1 MKSLLRIAIIGNPN
15 SGKTSVFN
23 KLTGLNQKTGNFPG
37 VTVDKKSSI
46 TTIESVGKVHVI
58 DFPGTY
64 SLYPTAYDEKVVFRV
79 LSNNHDPNYPDLIIY
94 IADATQIERHLLL
107 FNQIQDLGIPCIL
120 CLNMEDLAKDRHIN
134 VNINK
139 FSELLSTSVVW
150 INGRTGAGV
159 LKLKQK
165 VRHMLELNSK
175 DPAKKAFYNPDTN
188 TQQVIEE
195 VKKTVDCKSD
205 FQALLIAHHYTELD
219 FLSNLQKDSVKK
231 ILKEYQF
238 NPLKVQVQ
246 ETMERYSRL
255 QNVLLS
261 TVIEPPVTENNRTY
275 LADKI
280 LTHRLWGPLI
290 FFGILLLLFQAIFSW
305 AEWPM
310 NFIDN
315 TVSIVKEFLNQRL
328 PHAWYTSLLTDGLI
342 AGMGGIIIFIP
353 QIAILFLMISFLE
366 ELGYMARAVY
376 LFDRL
381 MLRFGLNGRSIVALV
396 SGAACA
402 IPAIMSTRTINNW
415 KERLITIM
423 VTPLISCSARL
434 PVFAVLIAFAVP
446 QKQFFGFVSA
456 QALVLMGLYLLGILA
471 ALAAALVFKKILKGG
486 ESSFLLIELPEY
498 KFPDW
503 KNVFITVRDKVI
515 SFVHEAGKI
524 IIVISVVLWVISS
537 FGPGSS
543 METAT
548 SEAETIAKKNTY
560 TPDQTNNLIASKK
573 IENSYA
579 GHLGKFIEPVIAPLG
594 FDWKIGI
601 ALITSFAAR
610 EVFVGTMSTI
620 YSIGSN
626 DNTSTMREK
635 MAQEINQKTGKPVFN
650 YATSFSLLIFY
661 LFAMQC
667 MSTIAVVRRETGT
680 WKWPMIQLA
689 YMSILAYVSS
699 LIVYQILS

>member
-1 MKSLLRIAIIGNPN
+1 MKNLLRIALIGNPN

-23 KLTGLNQKTGNFPG
+23 KLTGLKQKTGNFPG

-46 TTIESVGKVHVI
+46 TNIETIGKVHVI

-79 LSNNHDPNYPDLIIY
+79 LSNVNDPNYPDLIIY
-94 IADATQIERHLLL
+94 VADVTQIERHLLL
-107 FNQIQDLGIPCIL
+107 FNQIQDLGIPSIL
-120 CLNMEDLAKDRHIN
+120 CLNMEDLALERSIK
-134 VNINK
+134 VNLNK
-139 FSELLSTSVVW
+139 LSELLSVPVLW
-150 INGRTGAGV
+150 INGRTGNGI

-165 VRHMLELNSK
+165 IRHISESGLTPNVSK
-175 DPAKKAFYNPDTN
+175 SFYTPDSN
-188 TQQVIEE
+188 TQE
-195 VKKTVDCKSD
+195 VTDEINKHFQCKSN
-205 FQALLIAHHYTELD
+205 FQALLIAHHYSELD
-219 FLSNLQKDSVKK
+219 FLTKDQKAIIKE
-231 ILKEYQF
+231 ILEKYQF
-238 NPLKVQVQ
+238 NSLKLQVQ
-246 ETMERYSRL
+246 ETMDRYSKL
-255 QNVLLS
+255 QGILMS
-261 TVIEPPVTENNRTY
+261 SITEPPVTENNRTY
-275 LADKI
+275 KADSI
-280 LTHRLWGPLI
+280 LTHKIWGPII
-290 FFGILLLLFQAIFSW
+290 FFAVLLVLFQAIFSW

-310 NFIDN
+310 NLIDS
-315 TVSIVKEFLNQRL
+315 TVSAVNQYLHQKL
-328 PHAWYTSLLTDGLI
+328 PETWYTSLLTDGLI
-342 AGMGGIIIFIP
+342 AGLGGIIIFIP

-446 QKQFFGFVSA
+446 PKLFFGFISA

-471 ALAAALVFKKILKGG
+471 ALVAALVFKKILKGG
-486 ESSFLLIELPEY
+486 QSSFLLIELPEY

-515 SFVHEAGKI
+515 SFVREAGKI
-524 IIVISVVLWVISS
+524 IVVISIVLWVISS
-537 FGPGSS
+537 FGPGDS
-543 METAT
+543 MQ
-548 SEAETIAKKNTY
+548 IAKTEAQNTAKQNQY
-560 TPDQTNNLIASKK
+560 TPEQTDHLIASKK
-573 IENSYA
+573 IEHSYA

-620 YSIGSN
+620 YSIGST
-626 DNTSTMREK
+626 DNTATLRQK
-635 MAQEINQKTGKPVFN
+635 MTKEINQKTGKPVFS

-667 MSTIAVVRRETGT
+667 MSTLAVVKRETAS
-680 WKWPMIQLA
+680 WKWPLIQLL
-689 YMSILAYVSS
+689 YMSILAYTSS

>member
-1 MKSLLRIAIIGNPN
+1 MKSLVRIALIGNPN

-46 TTIESVGKVHVI
+46 TNIESIGRVHVI

-79 LSNNHDPNYPDLIIY
+79 LSNSKDQNHPDLIIY
-94 IADATQIERHLLL
+94 IADTTQIERHLLL
-107 FNQIQDLGIPCIL
+107 FNQIQDLGIPIIL
-120 CLNMEDLAKDRHIN
+120 CLNMEDLAKDRHIE

-139 FSELLSTSVVW
+139 MSDQLSAPVVW
-150 INGRTGAGV
+150 VNGRTGTGI

-165 VRHMLELNSK
+165 IRHMLEHRIT
-175 DPAKKAFYNPDTN
+175 DTAKKAFYHPDAN
-188 TQQVIEE
+188 TQNVIDE
-195 VKKTVDCKSD
+195 VKKLVECKSD
-205 FQALLIAHHYTELD
+205 FQALLVAHHYTELD
-219 FLSNLQKDSVKK
+219 FLNNTQKESIKNILVKY
-231 ILKEYQF
+231 EF

-246 ETMERYSRL
+246 ETMERFSKL
-255 QNVLLS
+255 QSVLLS
-261 TVIEPPVTENNRTY
+261 TVVEPPITENNRTY
-275 LADKI
+275 FADKI
-280 LTHRLWGPLI
+280 LTHRLWGPII
-290 FFGILLLLFQAIFSW
+290 FFGVLLVLFQAIFSW

-310 NFIDN
+310 NFIDS
-315 TVSIVKEFLNQRL
+315 TVSTVKEFLQLRL
-328 PHAWYTSLLTDGLI
+328 PHSWYTSLLTDGLI
-342 AGMGGIIIFIP
+342 AGLGGIVIFIP

-446 QKQFFGFVSA
+446 PKQFFGFVSA

-471 ALAAALVFKKILKGG
+471 ALVAALVFKKILKGG

-503 KNVFITVRDKVI
+503 KNVFITVRDKVV
-515 SFVHEAGKI
+515 SFVREAGKI

-537 FGPGSS
+537 FGPGAS
-543 METAT
+543 MQVAEN
-548 SEAETIAKKNTY
+548 EAVDIARQHSY
-560 TPDQTNNLIASKK
+560 TPDQTKNLIASKK
-573 IENSYA
+573 IEHSYA

-635 MAQEINQKTGKPVFN
+635 MGSEINQKTGKPVFD

-667 MSTIAVVRRETGT
+667 MSTLAVVRRETGT
-680 WKWPMIQLA
+680 WKWPLIQLS
-689 YMSILAYVSS
+689 YMSILAYLSS